1 MNVLKQILPP
11 IEQPKPKQAGD
22 GFGEDDGSNTVI
34 SPSDEKNGSIDS
46 HNSENVEDFE
56 NLIQF
61 LHGTYPKD
69 LILEKIRTIP
79 DNSLNLTDGEITYF
93 IDKFSQYQTNLNQY
107 QQRLQPIETVLTTL
121 NDELSKLSESLIDLH
136 AKSTDL
142 SKNLQNHSNV
152 SDKLNPIILD
162 LIIPPDIVQSIM
174 NSPINE
180 DWLEN
185 LRFINDKTQLIDS
198 IEDET
203 LDPQLIELY
212 KGSIAFKQLKD
223 GLHVLIAK
231 AIESIRDH
239 MIKQIKLLR
248 SSNSQSSQAL
258 QQKLLLVKDIWPFLD
273 KYQPKLASQ
282 LQLAYLFTMKW
293 YYTSKFS
300 KYLYALQKLHI
311 RYVDTTMVL
320 NHSEEKA
327 YFALKNWIPSSVASS
342 TSPNPNSNGFPQTKL
357 TFNEYLGSIDKRLE
371 ILSQNDHSMPAQI
384 AETTPFGYWIE
395 FIFNQWFQALIDNV
409 MVEYVFVVEFFYQS
423 DEKLHL
429 VEMPKSIDEKEPF
442 KKDWSLVVFEDIYKI
457 GKDFVSWLI
466 THQPLLFNNRTI
478 SQSYNRLP
486 TGSAA
491 STTIGSC
498 DAFGVLLMIR
508 MIQTYSN
515 QLHNKFHIPVLEDH
529 INSLYFELWPHFSKI
544 IDLNS
549 ESLKKSIIRLT
560 NNNLAPTIITQQYG
574 QYLSG
579 LLKLCNSENITGEPI
594 VNSLSRLRND
604 FENTITKITN
614 QFKNQSDKEIFLFN
628 NYFLIVNILKN
639 DNDQENDLVQDNI
652 NHFQLLCDAYR
663 K

>member
-1 MNVLKQILPP
+1 MNVLKLILPP
-11 IEQPKPKQAGD
+11 IEQPNGKQAGD
-22 GFGEDDGSNTVI
+22 GFGDDDESAPLN
-34 SPSDEKNGSIDS
+34 SPIEQKNGSISSNITD
-46 HNSENVEDFE
+46 NVDDFQ
-56 NLIQF
+56 NLILF
-61 LHGTYPKD
+61 LHGTDCKD
-69 LILEKIRTIP
+69 MILEKIRALP
-79 DNSLNLTDGEITYF
+79 DYSLELTNDEITYL
-93 IDKFSQYQTNLNQY
+93 IDKFTQYQINLHQY

-162 LIIPPDIVQSIM
+162 LIIPPEIVQSIM
-174 NSPINE
+174 NNPINE

-185 LRFINDKTQLIDS
+185 LRFINDKTQLIES
-198 IEDET
+198 VENGT
-203 LDPQLIELY
+203 LDENLIELY
-212 KGSIAFKQLKD
+212 KESIAFKQLKD
-223 GLHVLIAK
+223 GLHLLIAK

-258 QQKLLLVKDIWPFLD
+258 QQKLLIVKDIWPFLD

-327 YFALKNWIPSSVASS
+327 YFALKNWIPSSVAGS
-342 TSPNPNSNGFPQTKL
+342 TSPNPNANGFPQQKL

-409 MVEYVFVVEFFYQS
+409 MVEYVFVIEFFYQS

-429 VEMPKSIDEKEPF
+429 VEIPDKEPT
-442 KKDWSLVVFEDIYKI
+442 KKDWSLVVFEDVYKI
-457 GKDFVSWLI
+457 GKDFVTWLI

-486 TGSAA
+486 TGSTN

-498 DAFGVLLMIR
+498 DAYGILLMIR
-508 MIQTYSN
+508 MIQSSSN

-549 ESLKKSIIRLT
+549 DSLKKSIIRLT

-594 VNSLSRLRND
+594 VNSLLRLRND

-639 DNDQENDLVQDNI
+639 DNDQENDLVKDNI
-652 NHFQLLCDAYR
+652 SHFQLLCDAYR